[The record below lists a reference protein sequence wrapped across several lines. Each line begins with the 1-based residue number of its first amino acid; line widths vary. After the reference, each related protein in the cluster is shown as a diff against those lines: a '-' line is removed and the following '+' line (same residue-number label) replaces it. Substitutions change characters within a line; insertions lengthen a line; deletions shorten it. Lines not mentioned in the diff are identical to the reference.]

1 LINQQ
6 QSRVKRS
13 GNIFLQ
19 FRALREVV
27 SLFILVAATFLGY
40 LNYQSAVSFEE
51 ATLDKQTELLQSSF
65 VKSTL
70 WNLSVIEAMDDVF
83 SVSRFVSRQ
92 EFSFLGQKLRER
104 APGLRAIE
112 WIPELRGSQLEDY
125 QRSAHSD
132 GLSNFSFKRFDAES
146 GTLTA
151 LTPTK
156 DMVYAPIFYAEP
168 YVLNKDAMGFDLFSN
183 QDRKTFLQQVKA
195 SNTLVA
201 SEPIQLV
208 EDPSTVASVMLAKYV
223 KNGSQPGWIM
233 GIWHYSSLVEDALS
247 ASLFK
252 NTEHLSLVDKIDG
265 QSVQVYPVYKGRP
278 ALHAEH
284 QYHAAQFA
292 LANRQL
298 ELVLG
303 FEAQNHLGGALIICV
318 LGYIL
323 ASLSWYALDQLAAR
337 QAIEKEAESLE
348 LKLEE
353 EARLRDQLETF
364 KRYLDAAPIPVGI
377 LEGDRNSRH
386 YIYVNQEMC
395 EKFGYAFE
403 ELIGLNATQ
412 AMFVHDSDRTAF
424 NQLVWDSIDKQTTF
438 VMEAPLYLKGKEVKY
453 FELAGRYT
461 QEGDR
466 LLGTLFYFDITERIQ
481 YDQAQKDLLES
492 ERKLVQSRRLE
503 AVGNLMAGMAHS
515 LNNHMQPILVL
526 TSLLRGKVGED
537 PKAQDY
543 LAKMEEAVTG
553 ATSILQRA
561 LTASRLEKLSHR
573 SRIKSSFAAAVE
585 LAAIGI
591 PSTIHYSHQVSLAED
606 GYVALDKIN
615 LEVCLLN
622 LIHNARD
629 AIDLAHGEIRVS
641 LSRVTP
647 DAERVEAPDL
657 LSLDW
662 IAIKVEDSGSGMSDE
677 QLARALDPFYTT
689 KDPGKGTG
697 LGLSETHSL
706 VMQAHGYL
714 TVSSVPH
721 VGTSVVLCMPVYS
734 DAND

>member
-1 LINQQ
+1 M
-6 QSRVKRS
+6 
-13 GNIFLQ
+13 
-19 FRALREVV
+19 

-70 WNLSVIEAMDDVF
+70 WNLSVIEAIDDVF

-125 QRSAHSD
+125 QRSAHSE

-298 ELVLG
+298 ELALG

>member
-1 LINQQ
+1 M
-6 QSRVKRS
+6 
-13 GNIFLQ
+13 
-19 FRALREVV
+19 
-27 SLFILVAATFLGY
+27 SLFILMAATFLGY

-51 ATLDKQTELLQSSF
+51 ATLEKQTELLQSSF

-92 EFSFLGQKLRER
+92 EFSFLAQKLRER

-278 ALHAEH
+278 ALHADH

-298 ELVLG
+298 ELALG
-303 FEAQNHLGGALIICV
+303 FEAQNHLGGALIICA

-386 YIYVNQEMC
+386 YIYVNQAMC

-647 DAERVEAPDL
+647 DADRVEAPDL

>member
-1 LINQQ
+1 M
-6 QSRVKRS
+6 
-13 GNIFLQ
+13 
-19 FRALREVV
+19 
-27 SLFILVAATFLGY
+27 SLFILMAATFLGY

-51 ATLDKQTELLQSSF
+51 ATLEKQTELLQSSF

-70 WNLSVIEAMDDVF
+70 WNLSVIEAIDDVF
-83 SVSRFVSRQ
+83 SVSRFISRQ
-92 EFSFLGQKLRER
+92 EFSFLAQKLRER

-112 WIPELRGSQLEDY
+112 WIPELRGSQLEGY

-132 GLSNFSFKRFDAES
+132 GLSDFSFKRFDAES

-278 ALHAEH
+278 ALHADH

-298 ELVLG
+298 ELALG
-303 FEAQNHLGGALIICV
+303 FEAQNHLGGALIICA

-386 YIYVNQEMC
+386 YIYVNQAMC

-647 DAERVEAPDL
+647 DADRVEAPDL

>member
-1 LINQQ
+1 M
-6 QSRVKRS
+6 
-13 GNIFLQ
+13 
-19 FRALREVV
+19 
-27 SLFILVAATFLGY
+27 SLFILMAATFLGY

-92 EFSFLGQKLRER
+92 EFSFLAQKLRER

-298 ELVLG
+298 ELALG

-386 YIYVNQEMC
+386 YIYVNQGMC

>member
-1 LINQQ
+1 M
-6 QSRVKRS
+6 
-13 GNIFLQ
+13 
-19 FRALREVV
+19 

-83 SVSRFVSRQ
+83 SVSKFVSRQ

-247 ASLFK
+247 ASPFK

-265 QSVQVYPVYKGRP
+265 QSVQVYPVFNGRP

-303 FEAQNHLGGALIICV
+303 FEAQNHLGGALVICV

-386 YIYVNQEMC
+386 YIYVNQGMC

-481 YDQAQKDLLES
+481 YNEAQKDLLES

-526 TSLLRGKVGED
+526 ASLLRGKVGED

-573 SRIKSSFAAAVE
+573 SRIKSSFAEAVE

-721 VGTSVVLCMPVYS
+721 EGTSVVLYLPVYL

>member
-1 LINQQ
+1 M
-6 QSRVKRS
+6 
-13 GNIFLQ
+13 
-19 FRALREVV
+19 

-662 IAIKVEDSGSGMSDE
+662 IAINVEDSGSGMSDE
-677 QLARALDPFYTT
+677 QLTRALDPFYTT

>member
-1 LINQQ
+1 M
-6 QSRVKRS
+6 
-13 GNIFLQ
+13 
-19 FRALREVV
+19 

-70 WNLSVIEAMDDVF
+70 WNLSVIEAIDDVF

-298 ELVLG
+298 ELALG

-377 LEGDRNSRH
+377 LEGGRNSRH
-386 YIYVNQEMC
+386 YIYVNQGMC

-662 IAIKVEDSGSGMSDE
+662 IAINVEDSGSGMSDE

>member
-1 LINQQ
+1 M
-6 QSRVKRS
+6 
-13 GNIFLQ
+13 
-19 FRALREVV
+19 

-70 WNLSVIEAMDDVF
+70 WNLSVIEAIDDVF

-125 QRSAHSD
+125 QRSAHSE

-298 ELVLG
+298 ELALG
-303 FEAQNHLGGALIICV
+303 LEAQNHLGGALVICV

-386 YIYVNQEMC
+386 YIYVNQGMC